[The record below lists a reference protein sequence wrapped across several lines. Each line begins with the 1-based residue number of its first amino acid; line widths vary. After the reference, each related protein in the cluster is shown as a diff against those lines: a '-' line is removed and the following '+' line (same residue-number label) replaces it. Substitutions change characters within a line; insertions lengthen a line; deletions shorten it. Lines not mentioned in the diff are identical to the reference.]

1 MKKTFCGIGGKE
13 LVLTMLYNAFAVLAV
28 VFERWWISL
37 FAVLMLQR
45 FVVYNNSFGGK
56 DDGEGQSEEDT

>member
-1 MKKTFCGIGGKE
+1 
-13 LVLTMLYNAFAVLAV
+13 MLYNAFAVAVFAYLAV